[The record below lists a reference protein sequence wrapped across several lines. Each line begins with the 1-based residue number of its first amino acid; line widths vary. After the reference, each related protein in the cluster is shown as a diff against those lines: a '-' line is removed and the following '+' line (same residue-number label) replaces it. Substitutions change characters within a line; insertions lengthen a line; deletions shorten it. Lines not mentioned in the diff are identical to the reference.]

1 MQSLNQKKLQ
11 EHHINKMKRIEM
23 FTKDKKMNNDYSI
36 KDLSYLAN
44 PISTSRS
51 MRHSLCQHINF

>member
-1 MQSLNQKKLQ
+1 
-11 EHHINKMKRIEM
+11 MKRIEM

-51 MRHSLCQHINF
+51 MRHSLC